1 MRISDW
7 SSDVCSSDLCVLQNR
22 NQLHIVKRLLE
33 EVEGAK
39 LDRFDCQRHI
49 AVTRHHNDRRRHA
62 SSDHM
67 FQQIHA
73 IDARHPNIEKD
84 AARCQSVHL
93 FEKLGAAFKKHRLK
107 PGHLQNETK
116 ALTNL
121 IIIINHIYVTR
132 HERSEE
138 QTSELQSLMPNS

>member
-1 MRISDW
+1 
-7 SSDVCSSDLCVLQNR
+7 
-22 NQLHIVKRLLE
+22 
-33 EVEGAK
+33 
-39 LDRFDCQRHI
+39 
-49 AVTRHHNDRRRHA
+49 
-62 SSDHM
+62 M

-116 ALTNL
+116 AITNQ
-121 IIIINHIYVTR
+121 IGRESCRERVCQYVKI
-132 HERSEE
+132 SVVAV
-138 QTSELQSLMPNS
+138 SLKKKKIPTNYPTHSSISKFNLKYNNTQKE

>member
-7 SSDVCSSDLCVLQNR
+7 SSDVCSSDL
-22 NQLHIVKRLLE
+22 
-33 EVEGAK
+33 
-39 LDRFDCQRHI
+39 
-49 AVTRHHNDRRRHA
+49 TRHHNDRRRHA

-116 ALTNL
+116 AIKNL
-121 IIIINHIYVTR
+121 INIINQINYTLHKPATPM
-132 HERSEE
+132 
-138 QTSELQSLMPNS
+138 QNTL

>member
-1 MRISDW
+1 
-7 SSDVCSSDLCVLQNR
+7 
-22 NQLHIVKRLLE
+22 
-33 EVEGAK
+33 
-39 LDRFDCQRHI
+39 
-49 AVTRHHNDRRRHA
+49 
-62 SSDHM
+62 M

-73 IDARHPNIEKD
+73 IDAMHPNIEKD

-132 HERSEE
+132 HDHRSEE
-138 QTSELQSLMPNS
+138 QTSELQSLIRISYDVFCLQTKQIHSHYKNKNNNYVHTKQI